1 MTDNVNSTGSFV
13 SDLGDA
19 ARQNPVSAAL
29 IGMGVLWLFT
39 GGARRLGF
47 DGLAAAN
54 DTVARGRSAMRS
66 GLDSVGGVASDLADR
81 VSQTAKRTGTA
92 SGEAINAATDTVRG
106 GAGEAYEQTARAA
119 SQFAGSAT
127 DAFGTARANLANMF
141 HDQPLLLG
149 AVGLAIGAG
158 IAASFPSTELEA
170 EYLGETSDQLKDNA
184 QEFASRQTDRAK
196 TVAQNAVR
204 AATEEARRQG
214 LDPDGLKAA
223 ANDIGDRVRTIVGA
237 ATDTVKGRVEQRS

>member
-13 SDLGDA
+13 SDLGEA

-81 VSQTAKRTGTA
+81 VSQTA
-92 SGEAINAATDTVRG
+92 NAATDTVRG